1 MAPSSAAPRSLLV
14 LFGLATLV
22 ALAML
27 GRLAARQPPT
37 AKTLLLTMAAWL
49 ALSVYWPID
58 WPLDP
63 RVLALVT
70 LVPQAVTVA
79 VAALALR
86 QHAPQPAA
94 RSDAPQT

>member
-1 MAPSSAAPRSLLV
+1 ML
-14 LFGLATLV
+14 TL
-22 ALAML
+22 
-27 GRLAARQPPT
+27 LAARQPPT
-37 AKTLLLTMAAWL
+37 AKTLLWTMAAWL
-49 ALSVYWPID
+49 ALNVYWPLD

-86 QHAPQPAA
+86 PHASQPAA
-94 RSDAPQT
+94 RTDAAQS